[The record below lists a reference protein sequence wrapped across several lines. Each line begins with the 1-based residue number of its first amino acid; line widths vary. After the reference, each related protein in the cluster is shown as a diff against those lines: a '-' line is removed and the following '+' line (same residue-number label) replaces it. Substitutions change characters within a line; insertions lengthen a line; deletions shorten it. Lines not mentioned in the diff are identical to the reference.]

1 MIGRKLV
8 LRLLERG
15 ALRGPGG
22 EERPITKVIACDLA
36 APDAPLPEDPRLEF
50 LTGDFG
56 DPGLRSRLL
65 TPETAVIFHLA
76 AVVSGAAEEDFELGW
91 RVNLHHSEALLEAAR
106 ALGTCPRVVFASS
119 AAVFGGDLPEVI
131 EDGTAL
137 NPQTSYGAQ
146 KAMVEFLLTDYSRK
160 GFLDGRALRLPT
172 IAVRPGKPNKAAS
185 SFASS
190 LIRDP
195 LEGRSYTCP
204 VPPETRA
211 CLLSPRRVVESFVHA
226 AELPAEAW
234 GPQRAQA
241 LFGLTVTVA
250 EMVEALRA
258 VAGDPV
264 AERIAFEPDPVIMR
278 IVESWPVRFGS
289 RRAHTMGFEGDRS
302 LDEIIR
308 GFIDDDL
315 NGEFVS

>member
-15 ALRGPGG
+15 SLTGSEGV
-22 EERPITKVIACDLA
+22 EQSFTELVVCDLS
-36 APDAPLPEDPRLEF
+36 APEPPLGGDPRLEF
-50 LTGDFG
+50 VTGDFG
-56 DPGLRSRLL
+56 DPAIRARLF
-65 TPETAVIFHLA
+65 TRETSVIFHLA
-76 AVVSGAAEEDFELGW
+76 AVVSGAAEEDFDLGW

-131 EDGTAL
+131 EDDAAL

-160 GFLDGRALRLPT
+160 GFVDGRALRLPT
-172 IAVRPGKPNKAAS
+172 IAVRPGSPNKAAS

-190 LIRDP
+190 IIREP
-195 LEGRSYTCP
+195 LAGRPYVCP
-204 VPPETRA
+204 VPPETEV
-211 CLLSPRRVVESFVHA
+211 CLLSPRRVVECFLLA
-226 AELPAEAW
+226 AELPATVW
-234 GPQRAQA
+234 GTQRAQA

-258 VAGDPV
+258 VAGDGV
-264 AERIAFEPDPVIMR
+264 ADRISFQPDPGIVR

-289 RRAHTMGFEGDRS
+289 RRAHAMGFEADRD
-302 LDEIIR
+302 LDEILR

-315 NGEFVS
+315 GGEFVS